1 MLHFLLNRHLFQSEK
16 RTGMLFFYNVYKH
29 LLHGNEKHPQS
40 ETSPKA
46 GRFIKTMTEKNILL
60 IDNDRIILDSLCEF
74 LSLEGF
80 QPTGAETLK
89 AALGKLQQQN
99 YSLIIT
105 EVNLPDG
112 DGFDLLDTV
121 RKDYPQTVVIV
132 MTGYGSIESAVK
144 AIKRGA
150 YEYLT
155 KPIVDDELRL
165 VVERAIKQQSL
176 ISENE
181 NLRLQLEQKYS
192 LENII
197 SHDYKMAKIFEL
209 VEAVADN
216 KTTILMTGPSG
227 TGKSMLAKAI
237 HHRSSRRN
245 KPFVEV
251 GCGALPETL
260 LESELFGHVKG
271 AFTGA
276 VSNKEGKF
284 LAANGGTIFLDEV
297 ANASPALQVKLLRV
311 LEDRQFEPVGSNK
324 TETVDTR
331 ILLASNKDLN
341 EEVKQGRFREDLYY
355 RINVVT
361 IDLPPLCERVGDVR
375 LLAKHFLQVYCAQH
389 NKEKLGI
396 TNEAME
402 YLERY
407 SWPGNVRELENTI
420 ERAVLLSKDKFIGP
434 FDLPDSIR
442 QNQWQKTYRPMSLK
456 DALTEPEKNIVHR
469 ALQANHWNRQETAKA
484 LQINRTTLY
493 KKMKQ
498 YGLDA
503 EAERLGL
510 T

>member
-1 MLHFLLNRHLFQSEK
+1 MR
-16 RTGMLFFYNVYKH
+16 
-29 LLHGNEKHPQS
+29 
-40 ETSPKA
+40 
-46 GRFIKTMTEKNILL
+46 EKNILVV
-60 IDNDRIILDSLCEF
+60 DDDRIILDSLCEF

-80 QPTGAETLK
+80 RTKGAETLK
-89 AALGKLQQQN
+89 AALAELEKQS
-99 YSLIIT
+99 YSLVIT
-105 EVNLPDG
+105 DINLPDG
-112 DGFDLLDTV
+112 DGFELLDAV
-121 RKDYPQTVVIV
+121 EKNCPQTVVIAI
-132 MTGYGSIESAVK
+132 TGYGSIESAVK
-144 AIKRGA
+144 AIRQGA

-176 ISENE
+176 MSENE

-209 VEAVADN
+209 IEAVADS
-216 KTTILMTGPSG
+216 KTTILMAGPSG
-227 TGKSMLAKAI
+227 TGKSILARAI
-237 HHRSSRRN
+237 HQRSSRRD

-271 AFTGA
+271 SFTGA

-284 LAANGGTIFLDEV
+284 LAANNGTIFLDEV
-297 ANASPALQVKLLRV
+297 ANASPALQAKLLRV

-361 IDLPPLCERVGDVR
+361 IDLPPLCERVGDIR
-375 LLAKHFLQVYCAQH
+375 LLAKYFLQVYCAQN

-407 SWPGNVRELENTI
+407 PWPGNVRELENTI

-434 FDLPDSIR
+434 LDLPNSIKQDR
-442 QNQWQKTYRPMSLK
+442 QQKVYNPMSLK
-456 DALTEPEKNIVHR
+456 EAMAKPEKNLIHQ
-469 ALQANHWNRQETAKA
+469 ALEANHWNRQETAKV